1 MTSDEHDYKDLP
13 GMDDCIKFHG
23 HLCPGLVIG
32 YKAARAALD
41 ALGVE
46 RAEDEELFAIVETD
60 ACGADAVQVLTGCT
74 FGKGNFLFRDLGK
87 HAFTVGSRK
96 SGRAFRA
103 CLKANAWSPSEE
115 RQRLF
120 EKRQDGQAS
129 AEEQKAFREG
139 HVRSSR
145 TMMAMPADELLDI
158 REVSGEMPARARM
171 VKSQTCPD
179 CGEPVREDYLSDEGG
194 RRVCPACRKKA

>member
-1 MTSDEHDYKDLP
+1 MISDEDSYKDLP
-13 GMDDCIKFHG
+13 GMSDCIKFHG

-41 ALGVE
+41 ALNVE

-60 ACGADAVQVLTGCT
+60 ACGADAIQVLTGCT
-74 FGKGNFLFRDLGK
+74 FGKGNFLFRDCGK
-87 HAFTVGSRK
+87 HAFTIGSRK

-103 CLKANAWSPSEE
+103 CLKADAWSPSEE

-120 EKRQDGQAS
+120 QKMQAGQAS
-129 AEEQKAFREG
+129 EEEQKAFREG

-158 REVSGEMPARARM
+158 REVPCEPPPKARL
-171 VKSQTCPD
+171 VKSRVCSG
-179 CGEPVREDYLSDEGG
+179 CGEPVREDYLHDDGG
-194 RRVCPACRKKA
+194 RKVCPACRKKV

>member
-1 MTSDEHDYKDLP
+1 MNE
-13 GMDDCIKFHG
+13 CIAFHG

-41 ALGVE
+41 ALKVE

-60 ACGADAVQVLTGCT
+60 ACGADAIQVLTGCT
-74 FGKGNFLFRDLGK
+74 FGKGNFLLRDLGK

-96 SGRAFRA
+96 SGRAFRT
-103 CLKANAWSPSEE
+103 CLKAGAFSPSEE

-120 EKRQDGQAS
+120 QKIQAGQAS
-129 AEEQKAFREG
+129 EEEQKAFREG
-139 HVRSSR
+139 HAQSAR
-145 TMMAMPADELLDI
+145 TLMQMPVDELLDV
-158 REVSGEMPARARM
+158 REVSGELPPKARM
-171 VKSQTCPD
+171 VKSQACAA

-194 RRVCPACRKKA
+194 RRVCPACKKEK